1 MSAKHFKESG
11 APARKPE
18 PNGYGA
24 PEGAAGNYAG
34 SQAPASGPYA
44 GPYEAPEES
53 PYVSGP
59 ATGAVGMR
67 SEQVGPGYGRKA
79 KRGPKGAKGESKSP
93 EAAPGE
99 RFDAG
104 VYGGV
109 YGRRR
114 RRRVPVLA
122 VILVVLVALVGGGAY
137 LYLNPPLY
145 GVTVNGTGRNVMM
158 GTTLQGLIDEHYAS
172 PTAGDLIA
180 VDGSV
185 AKEGGGDPFEA
196 TINGGDPTSDPST
209 PVPRGATVTIDDG
222 NDVDEDYT
230 ETVQSI
236 PHGQSSTDM
245 NSFNEYW
252 AGSIHLYSEGQDGS
266 ESVRTGKVSGKTV
279 TVVTKQPTDSGYQ
292 VYTTKTGDDKVVALT
307 FDDGPWPTTTSEIL
321 DILKENDAK
330 ATFFE
335 IGNQIAENADVVGRI
350 HKEGHQIGTHTWDH
364 ASGSGGGVDLTKMSP
379 DEQVQEVEKGFQ
391 AIDQAIGEQTPR
403 ILRAPGG
410 NYHGDIIPN
419 LKDYV
424 VAEVGWN
431 VDTEDWRKPGADKI
445 EKAILSV
452 KPGDVVLMHDGGGD
466 RSETVAALKEAL
478 PKLREQGYK
487 FVTINELLAYGTPSG
502 NAVPGIDASAAT
514 ASATGS
520 AATAAGTG
528 AAAASAAASGAAA
541 ATTSQAVAAS
551 K

>member
-1 MSAKHFKESG
+1 
-11 APARKPE
+11 
-18 PNGYGA
+18 
-24 PEGAAGNYAG
+24 
-34 SQAPASGPYA
+34 
-44 GPYEAPEES
+44 
-53 PYVSGP
+53 
-59 ATGAVGMR
+59 
-67 SEQVGPGYGRKA
+67 
-79 KRGPKGAKGESKSP
+79 
-93 EAAPGE
+93 
-99 RFDAG
+99 
-104 VYGGV
+104 
-109 YGRRR
+109 
-114 RRRVPVLA
+114 
-122 VILVVLVALVGGGAY
+122 
-137 LYLNPPLY
+137 
-145 GVTVNGTGRNVMM
+145 
-158 GTTLQGLIDEHYAS
+158 
-172 PTAGDLIA
+172 
-180 VDGSV
+180 
-185 AKEGGGDPFEA
+185 
-196 TINGGDPTSDPST
+196 
-209 PVPRGATVTIDDG
+209 
-222 NDVDEDYT
+222 
-230 ETVQSI
+230 
-236 PHGQSSTDM
+236 
-245 NSFNEYW
+245 
-252 AGSIHLYSEGQDGS
+252 
-266 ESVRTGKVSGKTV
+266 
-279 TVVTKQPTDSGYQ
+279 
-292 VYTTKTGDDKVVALT
+292 
-307 FDDGPWPTTTSEIL
+307 
-321 DILKENDAK
+321 
-330 ATFFE
+330 
-335 IGNQIAENADVVGRI
+335 
-350 HKEGHQIGTHTWDH
+350 
-364 ASGSGGGVDLTKMSP
+364 MSP